1 MSSNEQLPLVTS
13 FVVIPLLCLLVLITV
28 CGNGLVCFFLLRDRQ
43 GKESLKTNNLAA
55 SLAVA
60 DIFMCVLVLPMSVM
74 QELQVAF
81 LPERSTT
88 SSAGDARL
96 GTPPAKNGD
105 TCSGKNVPG
114 EDDFTTVDRALEEAL
129 GEGVTGRQGLWGT
142 TKKDHVGKDA
152 SQFSRSLPLLL
163 FSHEL
168 FTNNPVRGRRTDK
181 VQQL

>member
-1 MSSNEQLPLVTS
+1 MKIARSVPRTRSRIVSATDSSEREEKDPTAFPADANK
-13 FVVIPLLCLLVLITV
+13 
-28 CGNGLVCFFLLRDRQ
+28 GNDLDRGIQRSPPHLDGLVND
-43 GKESLKTNNLAA
+43 T
-55 SLAVA
+55 VT
-60 DIFMCVLVLPMSVM
+60 P
-74 QELQVAF
+74 QVAF